1 MAASPLSLINPEWP
15 VPPQIKAVSTT
26 RQGGSSPATW
36 DSFNLGVNTQ
46 DLAANI
52 VTNRSLFAAELPAGL
67 KIQWLKQVHGI
78 EAFRADHSTLDSTL
92 DSPSFCAPNSGG
104 HSDPDLDSDT
114 GLQFSSENL
123 PAADICYSREKGLA
137 CAVLTAD
144 CLPILICDRQGSEIA
159 AVHAGW
165 RGLVK
170 GVLPE
175 ALSKFS
181 AAPKDLVVWIGP
193 GISLRYF
200 EVGGEVVDAMFDA
213 NLLTEPRLA
222 SLSRPSLKDKNKQ
235 YLDLPGIAKHQLAA
249 LGVDKVFGGSLCTY
263 ADPDRF
269 FSYRRD
275 GETGRMASLIWIE

>member
-1 MAASPLSLINPEWP
+1 MTASPVGLIYPEWP
-15 VPPQIKAVSTT
+15 VPAQIRAVSTT
-26 RQGGSSPATW
+26 RQGGSSLAPW
-36 DSFNLGVNTQ
+36 NSLNLGVNTQ

-52 VTNRSLFAAELPAGL
+52 VTNRSLLAAKLPAGL

-78 EAFRADHSTLDSTL
+78 GAVKADHSAFESASYFAPRSARYSNSDFSSDS
-92 DSPSFCAPNSGG
+92 S
-104 HSDPDLDSDT
+104 
-114 GLQFSSENL
+114 LQFSSENL
-123 PAADICYSREKGLA
+123 PEADICYSREKGLA

-144 CLPILICDRQGSEIA
+144 CLPILICNRQGNEIA

-181 AAPKDLVVWIGP
+181 VAPKDLMVWIGP
-193 GISLRYF
+193 GISQGYF
-200 EVGGEVVDAMFDA
+200 EVGREVAHAMFDA

-222 SLSRPSLKDKNKQ
+222 SLSRPNLKDKNKH
-235 YLDLPGIAKHQLAA
+235 YLDLPGVAKYQLAD
-249 LGVDKVFGGSLCTY
+249 LGVAKVFGSSLCTY
-263 ADPDRF
+263 AHPDRF

-275 GETGRMASLIWIE
+275 GETGRMASLIWID